1 MLIDWFTV
9 AAQILN
15 FLILVFLLKH
25 FLYDRIIGAMDERE
39 RKIRGRLEDAEEKK
53 REREEEA
60 ETYRRKNRE
69 LEDKRKE
76 ILDAARDEAEEKRKE
91 LVRQARENVESLRTQ
106 WRESL
111 QREQESFLG
120 ELKELAGQQFL
131 DISRRAL
138 RDLADSDV
146 EDRVVRVFLDRVED
160 LGGEDRKKL
169 AEALK
174 GDGSSATVRSA
185 FELSP
190 AQRGKITKALH
201 EQVSENLEMEYET
214 VPEMLPGIEIKGGGR
229 KLAWNLGE
237 YLKGLEERTRNILE
251 QGAEKK
257 GKDEKA
263 KEDEGAGG

>member
-120 ELKELAGQQFL
+120 EL
-131 DISRRAL
+131 
-138 RDLADSDV
+138 
-146 EDRVVRVFLDRVED
+146 
-160 LGGEDRKKL
+160 
-169 AEALK
+169 
-174 GDGSSATVRSA
+174 
-185 FELSP
+185 
-190 AQRGKITKALH
+190 
-201 EQVSENLEMEYET
+201 
-214 VPEMLPGIEIKGGGR
+214 
-229 KLAWNLGE
+229 
-237 YLKGLEERTRNILE
+237 
-251 QGAEKK
+251 
-257 GKDEKA
+257 
-263 KEDEGAGG
+263 